1 MLIFKIILTILISL
15 FTIAL
20 VLDFIR
26 KAVDLMITP
35 LDVLINIIVVLL
47 ILTIGGSA
55 IYAIWYFTPN
65 AL

>member
-26 KAVDLMITP
+26 KAYDLSITP

-47 ILTIGGSA
+47 ILIIGGSA
-55 IYAIWYFTPN
+55 IYAIWSFI
-65 AL
+65 

>member
-15 FTIAL
+15 FTIEL
-20 VLDFIR
+20 VLEFIR
-26 KAVDLMITP
+26 KAYDLGITP

-55 IYAIWYFTPN
+55 IYGIWYFI
-65 AL
+65 